1 MSKWFNLLW
10 LSFFTA
16 IVGETA
22 FFALIDPKQLYLFGE
37 PVYWSP
43 TMVYSIGFFMFWGLT
58 ALTAALVGLM
68 LKPGAEVNREPEVK
82 ARQKMSREQLSCADT
97 EIGH

>member
-1 MSKWFNLLW
+1 MSTWFKLLW

-22 FFALIDPKQLYLFGE
+22 FFSLIDPKELYLLGE

-43 TMVYSIGFFMFWGLT
+43 VMIYSIGFFMFWSLT

-68 LKPGAEVNREPEVK
+68 LKPGAEVNREPELR
-82 ARQKMSREQLSCADT
+82 ARQKSGREQLVTADT
-97 EIGH
+97 EMGG